1 LATLELTLKVH
12 FHTCQNFTVIFCF
25 ETGVYLPLNPVLQPV
40 ISPSIYPGLSG
51 KWNVPADRWNDMGLA
66 IPDKATL
73 VKIFEQGRADAA
85 AWAKEQPGLTTPAAI
100 RRALASTQLRTS

>member
-1 LATLELTLKVH
+1 
-12 FHTCQNFTVIFCF
+12 
-25 ETGVYLPLNPVLQPV
+25 
-40 ISPSIYPGLSG
+40 
-51 KWNVPADRWNDMGLA
+51 MGLA